1 MHNPVGHFGNE
12 ALMRHDDHCHPGSV
26 DFAQQLH
33 DLDRRL
39 AIERSRRFVGQNHL
53 RLRNQSAGNGYPLL
67 LPARY
72 LIGHV
77 FRSVFQP
84 DTV

>member
-1 MHNPVGHFGNE
+1 
-12 ALMRHDDHCHPGSV
+12 MRHDDHCHPGSV

-53 RLRNQSAGNGYPLL
+53 RLRNQSAGNGYCPPDISLGMCSAQSFSPTRSKYSSAKAFL
-67 LPARY
+67 F
-72 LIGHV
+72 
-77 FRSVFQP
+77 FRETP
-84 DTV
+84 